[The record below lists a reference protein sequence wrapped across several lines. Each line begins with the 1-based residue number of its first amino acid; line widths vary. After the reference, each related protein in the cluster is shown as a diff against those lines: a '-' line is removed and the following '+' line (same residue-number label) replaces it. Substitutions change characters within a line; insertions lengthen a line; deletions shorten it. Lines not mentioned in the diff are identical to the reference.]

1 LDFGVIKAP
10 NKEPKA
16 QKEVRRKTMAKQTT
30 YSGMVGDWQKLH
42 EMLAANS
49 AEIPQVEPFR
59 TKLGAMLTQA
69 LEITKRQAGL
79 KAEKQEMSKQL
90 RKLASDGQRLAN
102 ALRVLLKEHYG
113 IHDEKLAAYGLQPFR
128 GRPRKDAST
137 PQETEPA
144 TPTTVHPSTTT

>member
-1 LDFGVIKAP
+1 MDFGVIKAP

-42 EMLAANS
+42 EMLEANS

-59 TKLGAMLTQA
+59 TKLGTMLTQA
-69 LEITKRQAGL
+69 LDITKRQAGL

-90 RKLASDGQRLAN
+90 RKITTDGQRLAS
-102 ALRVLLKEHYG
+102 AVRFLIKEHYG
-113 IHDEKLAAYGLQPFR
+113 TRDEKLTAYGMQPFR
-128 GRPRKDAST
+128 GRPRKTGD
-137 PQETEPA
+137 PA
-144 TPTTVHPSTTT
+144 PLPTKPPTTAA